1 MEQDIAFGR
10 CVDFLAR
17 MIEKYGQ
24 ELLDEINATADEEAE
39 NRAENAES
47 AQMGVGNGI
56 HFLYFV
62 YIEKLKINGI
72 IKLGQIIETVI

>member
-24 ELLDEINATADEEAE
+24 ELLDEINANADEGTD
-39 NRAENAES
+39 NRTENAES
-47 AQMGVGNGI
+47 AQMGVGDGI

-62 YIEKLKINGI
+62 YIGY
-72 IKLGQIIETVI
+72 